1 MKEKGKGKK
10 AKRFGILVVGCACMA
25 SAFALRA
32 TADMQTM
39 PPGIT
44 RTQVLDNATVMI
56 ARLNMAPGAR
66 ETVHTHPFSAVVV
79 QLTVGEVEMR
89 VGTRRETA
97 QRGHEHVEFIA
108 AEMPHAAANV
118 GTNPFAL
125 ITIALKPDRV
135 RGGTQ
140 APAEAPPG
148 ISRKQVLDNT
158 DARATWVVFE
168 PGAREPVH
176 SHPFDLVLVQL
187 NPGRMEVLV
196 GENKTVKDYAMGD
209 VLFLPRNVPH
219 AVSNVDTKRFD
230 VMSVA
235 VK

>member
-1 MKEKGKGKK
+1 MKVKGKRQKV
-10 AKRFGILVVGCACMA
+10 KRLGILIACAAMA
-25 SAFALRA
+25 
-32 TADMQTM
+32 QTM

-44 RTQVLDNATVMI
+44 RTQLLDNASVMV

-66 ETVHTHPFSAVVV
+66 ETVHTHPFSAVVI
-79 QLTVGEVEMR
+79 QLTTGEVEMR

-97 QRGHEHVEFIA
+97 QRGQEHIEFIA
-108 AEMPHAAANV
+108 AEIPHAAANV
-118 GTNPFAL
+118 GKAPFDV

-140 APAEAPPG
+140 PSAEAPPG
-148 ISRKQVLDNT
+148 IDRKQLLDNN
-158 DARATWVVFE
+158 DARATRVVFE

-196 GENKTVKDYAMGD
+196 GTNKTARNYGAGEV
-209 VLFLPRNVPH
+209 VFLPRDVPH
-219 AVSNVDTKRFD
+219 AVANVDTSKFD

>member
-1 MKEKGKGKK
+1 MKSLIFFLAG
-10 AKRFGILVVGCACMA
+10 AAMA

-32 TADMQTM
+32 TADQQTM

-44 RTQVLDNATVMI
+44 RTQLLDNATVMV

-79 QLTVGEVEMR
+79 QLTVGEVDMR

-118 GTNPFAL
+118 GKAPFDV

-140 APAEAPPG
+140 PPAEAPPG
-148 ISRKQVLDNT
+148 ISRKQVLDNS

-187 NPGRMEVLV
+187 NPGRMEVLL
-196 GENKTVKDYAMGD
+196 GENKTVRHYEMGE

-219 AVSNVDTKRFD
+219 AVSNADTSRFD

>member
-1 MKEKGKGKK
+1 M
-10 AKRFGILVVGCACMA
+10 RVLFGVLLVAYA
-25 SAFALRA
+25 A
-32 TADMQTM
+32 QTM

-44 RTQVLDNATVMI
+44 RTQLLDNATVMV

-66 ETVHTHPFSAVVV
+66 ETVHTHPFSAIVV
-79 QLTVGEVEMR
+79 QLTIGEVEMR

-118 GTNPFAL
+118 GTSPFDV

-148 ISRKQVLDNT
+148 ISRKQVLDNS

-187 NPGRMEVLV
+187 NPGRMEVLL
-196 GENKTVKDYAMGD
+196 GENKTARNYEAGE
-209 VLFLPRNVPH
+209 VLFLPRSIPH
-219 AVSNVDTKRFD
+219 AVANVDSAKFD

>member
-1 MKEKGKGKK
+1 MRLLLPL
-10 AKRFGILVVGCACMA
+10 ALVAAMA
-25 SAFALRA
+25 SAFALGA
-32 TADMQTM
+32 ALDEQTM

-44 RTQVLDNATVMI
+44 RTQLLDNPTVMV

-66 ETVHTHPFSAVVV
+66 ETMHTHPFSAVVV

-118 GTNPFAL
+118 GKAPFTV
-125 ITIALKPDRV
+125 ITIALKPERV

-148 ISRKQVLDNT
+148 ISRKQVLDNS

-187 NPGRMEVLV
+187 NPGQMEVLL
-196 GENKTVKDYAMGD
+196 GENKTVRNYEAGE
-209 VLFLPRNVPH
+209 VLFLPRNIPH
-219 AVSNVDTKRFD
+219 AVSNVDTSKFD